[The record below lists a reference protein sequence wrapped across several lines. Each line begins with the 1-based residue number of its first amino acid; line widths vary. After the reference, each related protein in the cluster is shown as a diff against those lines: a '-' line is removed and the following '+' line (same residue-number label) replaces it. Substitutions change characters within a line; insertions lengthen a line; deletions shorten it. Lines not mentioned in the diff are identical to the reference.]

1 MPKVSLTGQS
11 TERTDT
17 RVLQAIYSF
26 DPAALPVYVGQQM
39 DVFIEALLPA
49 HPHNAH
55 QRACRDCASAMEDPR
70 CSAWP

>member
-1 MPKVSLTGQS
+1 VPKVSLTGQS

-39 DVFIEALLPA
+39 DVFIEAPSATAPSQRTSENRPCLLGYG
-49 HPHNAH
+49 
-55 QRACRDCASAMEDPR
+55 DPR